1 MRRIF
6 NYCKDVSWTSY
17 RFIAFVS
24 KHFMDDNC
32 TYRASALAFTSLLA
46 IVPLMSVGLSILSAF
61 PVFQDLRDPLQNF
74 IFENFVPATG
84 KAVQNYLQQFTA
96 QVSKMSI
103 SGVVFLFVTAILVM
117 VTIENSL
124 NNIWRVSKPRKG
136 VPAFLLYWAILS
148 LAPILLGLSIAATS
162 WLVSMPFIQ
171 THQPSSFL
179 VNGIP
184 VLFSF
189 IAFTFLYVVVPNC
202 SVGLRNAI
210 WGGLIAAIFFE
221 VAKNGFAWYLTR
233 YNSYQLLY
241 GAFALVPI
249 FFVWVYWVW
258 VITLLGAEISY
269 ALSVHY
275 ERRRGM
281 EVDGFTHALLWLEI
295 LWKAQNKGQSVH
307 FEMLINTTHYP
318 YAIDVNIMIHL
329 LEEQKLIHQVEQNRY
344 MLSQSMSN
352 LSLSDLMRKLPFPI
366 PTDANIIPSKTPF
379 LKQWHATAQQH
390 HQCIDK
396 IMSAK
401 LATLFTSE
409 TVSDSM

>member
-1 MRRIF
+1 MRRIIPS
-6 NYCKDVSWTSY
+6 CKNFLWTSY
-17 RFIAFVS
+17 RFIAFVA
-24 KHFMDDNC
+24 KHFIDDNC

-84 KAVQNYLQQFTA
+84 KAVQSYLQQFTA
-96 QVSKMSI
+96 QVSRMSI

-124 NNIWRVSKPRKG
+124 NNIWRVAKPRKG

-162 WLVSMPFIQ
+162 WFVSMPFIK
-171 THQPSSFL
+171 THQPSNFL
-179 VNGIP
+179 VSGIP

-189 IAFTFLYVVVPNC
+189 VAFTFMYVVVPNC
-202 SVGLRNAI
+202 VVGLRNAI
-210 WGGLIAAIFFE
+210 WGGLLAAVLFE
-221 VAKNGFAWYLTR
+221 VAKHGFAWYLTR

-249 FFVWVYWVW
+249 FFIWVYWVW

-281 EVDGFTHALLWLEI
+281 KVDGFTQALLWLEA
-295 LWKAQNKGQSVH
+295 LWKAQKKGKSVS
-307 FEMLINTTHYP
+307 FEALINTTHYP
-318 YAIDVNIMIHL
+318 YAIDVIAMMRL
-329 LEEQKLIHQVEQNRY
+329 LEAEKLIHPIEQNRF

-352 LSLSDLMRKLPFPI
+352 LSLSDLMKKLPFPI
-366 PTDANIIPSKTPF
+366 PSNEALIPSQTPL
-379 LKQWHATAQQH
+379 LKRWHAVTEQHQQ
-390 HQCIDK
+390 CVDT
-396 IMSAK
+396 IMSQK
-401 LATLFTSE
+401 LSLLFA
-409 TVSDSM
+409 DK